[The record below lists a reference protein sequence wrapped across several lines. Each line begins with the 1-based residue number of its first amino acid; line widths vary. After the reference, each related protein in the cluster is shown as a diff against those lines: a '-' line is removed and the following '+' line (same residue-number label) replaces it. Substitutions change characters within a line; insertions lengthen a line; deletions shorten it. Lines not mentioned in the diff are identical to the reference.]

1 MSLDL
6 LIVDAHERDRVGIVS
21 FFERQGH
28 RVTVTDDAREGQSLV
43 RERFFPLV
51 LVDVDVEPWGGLEF
65 VTFVRGQSPRS
76 EVALLTVRRS
86 WDVAVGGYRRGAVE
100 VVFKDQSDATRLTE
114 LVERAARRWAGD
126 GAGAGSE
133 NLPAEA
139 KQLLDE
145 MLARMLDMSQH
156 VPATQSRL
164 ETMPQGSVRVA
175 VVDHE
180 PRVHQAIAAAA
191 TASRGSAAAF
201 EVSALPSGGAALDA
215 LSGAPPD
222 VLVARDDLLDLPGTT
237 LVAGLYERSPE
248 LLAVVYGAGPGGGA
262 QATIY
267 EEGHAVRTVRP
278 LADPAPLVR
287 EVCTLVERA
296 AASVARRRLMD
307 LFRLEHSDL
316 LRRYGVLRG
325 RLDEEARARGGG
337 G

>member
-6 LIVDAHERDRVGIVS
+6 LIVDAHERERQGIAS

-28 RVTVTDDAREGQSLV
+28 RVTVTGDAREGQAFV
-43 RERFFPLV
+43 RERFFALV
-51 LVDVDVEPWGGLEF
+51 LVDIDIEPWGGLEF

-76 EVALLTVRRS
+76 EVVLLTVRRA

-100 VVFKDQSDATRLTE
+100 VVFKDQSDAARLTE
-114 LVERAARRWAGD
+114 LVDRASRRWSGD
-126 GAGAGSE
+126 GAGAE
-133 NLPAEA
+133 NLAAEA

-145 MLARMLDMSQH
+145 MLARMLEMSQH

-164 ETMPQGSVRVA
+164 QTMPQGNVRVA

-180 PRVHQAIAAAA
+180 PAMQQALAAASA
-191 TASRGSAAAF
+191 ASRSSGPVF
-201 EVSALPSGGAALDA
+201 EVTALQSGGAALDA

-222 VLVARDDLLDLPGTT
+222 VLVTRDDLLDLPATT
-237 LVAGLYERSPE
+237 LVAGLHERSPE
-248 LLAVVYGAGPGGGA
+248 LLAVVYGAAPGGGA

-287 EVCTLVERA
+287 EVLMLVERA
-296 AASVARRRLMD
+296 SASLARRHVMD

-325 RLDEEARARGGG
+325 RLDEEARARSGGG
-337 G
+337 

>member
-1 MSLDL
+1 MGLDL
-6 LIVDAHERDRVGIVS
+6 LIVDAHGRDREGIAA

-28 RVTVTDDAREGQSLV
+28 RVTATDDAREGQALV

-76 EVALLTVRRS
+76 EVVLLTVRRA

-100 VVFKDQSDATRLTE
+100 VVFKDQSDAPRLTE
-114 LVERAARRWAGD
+114 LVERVARRWAGD
-126 GAGAGSE
+126 GAGVE
-133 NLPAEA
+133 NLAAEA

-180 PRVHQAIAAAA
+180 PRVQQAIAAAA
-191 TASRGSAAAF
+191 AASRGSAAAF
-201 EVSALPSGGAALDA
+201 EVTALPSGGAALDA

-222 VLVARDDLLDLPGTT
+222 VLVTRDDLLDLPGTT
-237 LVAGLYERSPE
+237 LVTGLAERAPD
-248 LLAVVYGAGPGGGA
+248 LLAVVYGAAEGGGA

-296 AASVARRRLMD
+296 AAAVARRRLMD

-316 LRRYGVLRG
+316 LRRYALLRG
-325 RLDEEARARGGG
+325 RLDEEARVRGGG

>member
-6 LIVDAHERDRVGIVS
+6 LIVDAHERDREGIAS
-21 FFERQGH
+21 FFERQGY
-28 RVTVTDDAREGQSLV
+28 RVTVTGDAREGQTLV
-43 RERFFPLV
+43 RDRFFPLV
-51 LVDVDVEPWGGLEF
+51 LVDIDVEPWGGLEF

-76 EVALLTVRRS
+76 EVVLLTVRRA

-100 VVFKDQSDATRLTE
+100 VVFKDQSDAARLTE
-114 LVERAARRWAGD
+114 LVDRVARRWAGD
-126 GAGAGSE
+126 GGTE

-164 ETMPQGSVRVA
+164 QTMPQSSVRVA

-180 PRVHQAIAAAA
+180 PRVHQAIAEASA
-191 TASRGSAAAF
+191 ASRGTPAAF

-215 LSGAPPD
+215 LSGSPPD
-222 VLVARDDLLDLPGTT
+222 VLVTRDDLMDLPGTT
-237 LVAGLYERSPE
+237 LVASIYERLPE
-248 LLAVVYGAGPGGGA
+248 LLAVVYGPAPGGGA

-278 LADPAPLVR
+278 LGDPAPLVR
-287 EVCTLVERA
+287 EVGVLVERA
-296 AASVARRRLMD
+296 AASLSRRRVMD

-325 RLDEEARARGGG
+325 RLDEEARARSDRG
-337 G
+337 